1 MQESGTEDDAQ
12 NELLTRY
19 QAVMEDKLSLQFRLQ
34 DSESNLER
42 VQTELLAVTQ
52 DRDIEGEHTHLLSTL
67 LEKREDE
74 CAQLTECNEQ
84 QEHTILELRSV
95 IEEMEDSNKS
105 REDDVHVCSYCI
117 PCPAHL
123 SV

>member
-52 DRDIEGEHTHLLSTL
+52 DRDIEGEHT
-67 LEKREDE
+67 
-74 CAQLTECNEQ
+74 
-84 QEHTILELRSV
+84 ILELRSV